1 LRPRGGAW
9 WAEVARDQGKRRA
22 RLADPRALG
31 ISVHRWAS
39 LLVGAGA
46 VVGGMVAPNAFTPHA
61 SQTAVLGV
69 TLLSLAGILAVLGRE
84 TSFRLALY
92 AAGALVALAL
102 TLGARWLGADNVQAF
117 ILPPGS
123 YLLLC
128 GALLPADEAVAH
140 GERWGAGASLL
151 GSLLLLTLTT
161 AQSFQL
167 ESNWIYAVAL
177 AGEALVVAGIGV
189 GMRSRALIVVGSA
202 FVVLAAL
209 RGAILALSTGV
220 PVAVVLA
227 LASLLVLG
235 AATWLSLRARRG
247 SGDEHSPA
255 RP

>member
-1 LRPRGGAW
+1 VW
-9 WAEVARDQGKRRA
+9 WAEVARADAARQA
-22 RLADPRALG
+22 RLADPRAMG
-31 ISVHRWAS
+31 IRVHRWAS

-46 VVGGMVAPNAFTPHA
+46 ILGGMTAQDAFTPHA
-61 SQTAVLGV
+61 SQTGVLGV

-92 AAGALVALAL
+92 GAGGLVALAI
-102 TLGARWLGADNVQAF
+102 TLGVRWLGADNAQAF
-117 ILPPGS
+117 ILAPGS

-128 GALLPADEAVAH
+128 GALLPADEAVEH
-140 GERWGAGASLL
+140 GESWGAIASLL
-151 GSLLLLTLTT
+151 GSLLLLTITT

-167 ESNWIYAVAL
+167 DNNWIYAAAL
-177 AGEALVVAGIGV
+177 AVEALVVAGVGL
-189 GMRSRALIVVGSA
+189 GMRSRTLILVGSA

-247 SGDEHSPA
+247 SGDEHSAA